1 MRLRVTA
8 ESSADVIVPAADA
21 AAAGASAPG
30 VDGATAPDETV
41 AESVA
46 TEDETSRTA
55 SAFAQALQSMHRT
68 GQP

>member
-1 MRLRVTA
+1 MTA
-8 ESSADVIVPAADA
+8 EAEDDVLGPEAAAEGKGKADDA
-21 AAAGASAPG
+21 A
-30 VDGATAPDETV
+30 TT
-41 AESVA
+41 